1 MAVLFSAVTVTA
13 DNNQVEFLAAG
24 IPRDADDLEG
34 WAAFED
40 FMDELDSE
48 QEVGVHVEA
57 YLYGE
62 GETVKATPEEVAYVT
77 MRADADAEFLHDH
90 CDNIEDADFSIQWSP
105 DELYGTEMEL

>member
-1 MAVLFSAVTVTA
+1 MAVVFSAVTLTA

-40 FMDELDSE
+40 FMDDLDSE

-62 GETVKATPEEVAYVT
+62 GETVKATPEEVVYFT
-77 MRADADAEFLHDH
+77 MRTDADEEFLHDH
-90 CDNIEDADFSIQWSP
+90 CDNIEDADFTIRWSP

>member
-1 MAVLFSAVTVTA
+1 MAVLFSAVTLSA
-13 DNNQVEFLAAG
+13 DNNQVEFLTAG

-40 FMDELDSE
+40 FMDELASE

-62 GETVKATPEEVAYVT
+62 GETVKATPEEVAYCFQYGF
-77 MRADADAEFLHDH
+77 AEYRRFQSDVEIALSLRSLSLAF
-90 CDNIEDADFSIQWSP
+90 IKAIS
-105 DELYGTEMEL
+105 

>member
-24 IPRDADDLEG
+24 IPRYADDLEG

-62 GETVKATPEEVAYVT
+62 GETVKATPEEVAYFT

-105 DELYGTEMEL
+105 DELSGTEMAL

>member
-13 DNNQVEFLAAG
+13 DNNQVDFLAAG

-48 QEVGVHVEA
+48 QEVGVHV
-57 YLYGE
+57 
-62 GETVKATPEEVAYVT
+62 
-77 MRADADAEFLHDH
+77 
-90 CDNIEDADFSIQWSP
+90 
-105 DELYGTEMEL
+105 